1 MRVLISSSFAN
12 LGEEN
17 QSHKYDQA
25 QIFNDVIM
33 MKAVLLVRQ
42 DKALN

>member
-1 MRVLISSSFAN
+1 MKALISSSFAN

-25 QIFNDVIM
+25 KIFNDVIM
-33 MKAVLLVRQ
+33 MKAVLLVRK
-42 DKALN
+42 DKSS